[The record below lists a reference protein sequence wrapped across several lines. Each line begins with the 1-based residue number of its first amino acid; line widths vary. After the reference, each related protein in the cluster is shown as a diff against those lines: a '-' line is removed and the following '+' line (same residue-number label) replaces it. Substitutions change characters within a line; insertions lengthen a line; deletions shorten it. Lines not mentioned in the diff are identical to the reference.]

1 MVKKLTLFC
10 LLVLALSGPALA
22 QAGLSRQQIQ
32 EIAQSVVQ
40 IVALRRGRPVSTGSG
55 TIIDAKGLI
64 FTNRHVIED
73 ADDYAILM
81 LEDLR
86 EPPVHRYYASVIGV
100 SDTLD
105 FAALQ
110 IDRDEN
116 GRQIDASTLNLPFI
130 DRSNEDV
137 LHGDP
142 VYIFGFP
149 GIGGGYLVVTQGA
162 ITTVENG
169 TINGRR
175 LAVWYQ
181 TDAEISPGN
190 SGGLAVNQDGDFIG
204 IPTAVQSEERTLGR
218 LGGVLPVSAI
228 FATFDDSSQSGAATP
243 EPANPTPTLVT
254 GGVSVDCGRGIV
266 FNNGVEITVRQ
277 MRAGFNYTATAIG
290 LNGFDPVLAVLDT
303 STGRGL
309 CTDDEP
315 TAAGFQVSLPS
326 SGTVAPSAT
335 TSRITFSQRSGQA
348 FADVS
353 LVVGGLNDMPGEFV
367 LLLEGMAATAAD
379 NRGDPFSVWLT
390 PGLIASGVPLTV
402 YMISV
407 TDALDPFMYLAD
419 ANLDIFVTDA
429 GEPVYCDD
437 AGDPQS
443 CWGQSADLSSSYVTR
458 VRGSALP
465 GGRLDAMLQIPL
477 DGFDPNT
484 AGDLALTFMMTSYQQ
499 TTFGDYV
506 VVVHAATR

>member
-1 MVKKLTLFC
+1 MKKLILMGLF
-10 LLVLALSGPALA
+10 VIALSGSTLA

-40 IVALRRGRPVSTGSG
+40 IVALQRGRPLGTGSG
-55 TIIDAKGLI
+55 TIIDATGLI
-64 FTNRHVIED
+64 FTNRHVVED

-86 EPPVHRYYASVIGV
+86 EPPVHRYYASLVGV
-100 SDTLD
+100 ADTLD

-116 GRQIDASTLNLPFI
+116 GRTIDTSALSLPFI
-130 DRSNEDV
+130 QNANEDV
-137 LHGDP
+137 LHGDT
-142 VYIFGFP
+142 VYIFGYP
-149 GIGGGYLVVTQGA
+149 GIGGGYLVVTQGV

-175 LAVWYQ
+175 LPIWYQ

-190 SGGLAVNQDGDFIG
+190 SGGLAVNQAGEFIG

-218 LGGVLPVSAI
+218 LGGILPVSAI
-228 FATFDDSSQSGAATP
+228 FAAFEDTSSAAATP
-243 EPANPTPTLVT
+243 TAPAKTPSAPVT
-254 GGVSVDCGRGIV
+254 GGVSVDCGRGV
-266 FNNGVEITVRQ
+266 GFNNGVEVTVLQ
-277 MRAGFNYTATAIG
+277 MRSGFNYTATAIG
-290 LNGFDPVLAVLDT
+290 LNGFDPVLAVLDP

-315 TAAGFQVSLPS
+315 AAARFQVALPTTGVVPPNS
-326 SGTVAPSAT
+326 T
-335 TSRITFSQRSGQA
+335 TSRITFSQRSGRP

-353 LVVGGLNDMPGEFV
+353 LVVGGLGDMAGEFV
-367 LLLEGMAATAAD
+367 LVLEGMAATAAD
-379 NRGDPFSVWLT
+379 NRGDPFSIRLT
-390 PGLIASGVPLTV
+390 PGLVASGVPLTV

-419 ANLDIFVTDA
+419 SNLDVVVTDL
-429 GEPVYCDD
+429 GETIYCDD

-443 CWGQSADLSSSYVTR
+443 CWGQSASLSGSYVTR
-458 VRGSALP
+458 VRGTALP
-465 GGRLDAMLQIPL
+465 GGSLDAMLQIPL
-477 DGFDPNT
+477 DGFDPT
-484 AGDLALTFMMTSYQQ
+484 ATSDLALTFVMTSYQQ
-499 TTFGDYV
+499 TSFGDYV
-506 VVVHAATR
+506 VAIHAATQ